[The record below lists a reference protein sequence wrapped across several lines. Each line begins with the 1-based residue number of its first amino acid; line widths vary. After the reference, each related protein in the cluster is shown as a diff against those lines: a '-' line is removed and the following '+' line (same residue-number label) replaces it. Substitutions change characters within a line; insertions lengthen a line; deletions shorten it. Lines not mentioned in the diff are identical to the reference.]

1 MKKITIRTDLMK
13 KVDYAKQYNLSRPTI
28 DKKIND
34 GDLQVERIGTTDYIK
49 IK

>member
-1 MKKITIRTDLMK
+1 MKKILIRTDLMK
-13 KVDYAKQYNLSRPTI
+13 KIDYAKQYGYSRPTI

-34 GDLQVERIGTTDYIK
+34 GELHVERIGTTDYIK

>member
-1 MKKITIRTDLMK
+1 MKKIE
-13 KVDYAKQYNLSRPTI
+13 YAKRFNLSRPTI

-34 GDLQVERIGTTDYIK
+34 GELHVERIGTTDYIK

>member
-1 MKKITIRTDLMK
+1 MKKILIRTDLMK
-13 KVDYAKQYNLSRPTI
+13 KIEYAKQFNLSRPTL

-34 GDLQVERIGTTDYIK
+34 GELPVERIGNTDYIK